1 VKYATE
7 SKQWARRIR
16 RHYQSATPE
25 VIQAGLVWY
34 PNARASLTPFCDVWT
49 PQVACAVCAV
59 LSPRVTWKECIRY
72 TGFMH
77 RAISQGLRVPP
88 TCGGVRRNVERA
100 WYIAES
106 GDTSVISGSKV
117 CSFYRNLCGDDTA
130 VTCDSWAM
138 LAAGLDPTGHSGHAT
153 ARYKALA
160 DTYRNVAASVS
171 LTPAALQ
178 AIVWI
183 VVRGNHE

>member
-1 VKYATE
+1 MKHATD
-7 SKQWARRIR
+7 SKTWARNIR

-25 VIQAGLVWY
+25 TIQAGIAWY
-34 PNARASLTPFCDVWT
+34 PNARASLEPFCNVWT
-49 PQVACAVCAV
+49 PDVACAVCAV

-77 RAISQGLRVPP
+77 KAVSQGLRVPP

-106 GDTSVISGSKV
+106 GDTSVISGPKV
-117 CSFYRNLCGDDTA
+117 SNFYRNLSGDFHA
-130 VTCDSWAM
+130 VTCDSWAAR
-138 LAAGLDPTGHSGHAT
+138 AAGIPDSLHNHIDRS
-153 ARYKALA
+153 RYQRLA
-160 DTYRNVAASVS
+160 DTYRNVAALVG

-183 VVRGNHE
+183 AIRENHE